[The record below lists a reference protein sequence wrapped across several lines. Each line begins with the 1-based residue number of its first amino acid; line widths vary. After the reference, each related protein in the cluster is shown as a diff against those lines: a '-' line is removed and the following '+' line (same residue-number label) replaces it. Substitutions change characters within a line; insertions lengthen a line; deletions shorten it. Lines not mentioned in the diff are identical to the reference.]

1 MVRTLIIAEL
11 GVNHCG
17 RLDTALVLIAAAKA
31 SGADAVKFQA
41 FTPSQLFPGN
51 WKLQAELKGLA
62 LTREELLILSAEC
75 GHVGIEFMCTPMD
88 SDWLR
93 FCVGALKVKRV
104 KIGSRQASDAAFVKA
119 VAAYKLP
126 VIISN
131 GMLVPSE
138 FARAVNEWLHDVED
152 VTVMSCISTYPTPD
166 VAVRLDRLRD
176 LRDDFPERRI
186 GFSSHCRSFWPS
198 VAAVYAGA
206 TVTENHLMLPGCT
219 SPDASSSLLPDEFTA
234 LVREIRTAEAS
245 RP

>member
-1 MVRTLIIAEL
+1 MVRTLIVAEA

-17 RLDTALVLIAAAKA
+17 RLDTALALIAAAKT

-41 FTPSQLFPGN
+41 FTPAMLAPGN
-51 WKLQAELKGLA
+51 WERQSMLKGLA
-62 LTREELLILSAEC
+62 LTREELLILNAEC

-93 FCVGALKVKRV
+93 FCVGALKIKRV
-104 KIGSRQASDAAFVKA
+104 KIGSAQAGDAAFVRA

-131 GMLVPSE
+131 GMADNAE
-138 FARAVNEWLHDVED
+138 FCRAVGILVDGGCD
-152 VTVMSCISTYPTPD
+152 VTPMACISAYPTPD
-166 VAVRLDRLRD
+166 ARVRMSEVARLKD
-176 LRDDFPERRI
+176 LFPGMTV

-206 TVTENHLMLPGCT
+206 VVTENHLMLPGCT
-219 SPDASSSLLPDEFTA
+219 SPDAGSSLLPVEFTA
-234 LVREIRTAEAS
+234 LVREIRTAEVG
-245 RP
+245 R